1 MSVELV
7 GVHPALR
14 PVINAANPSGITDR
28 ASSGSRFGG
37 GIITH
42 GDTHSRARVRGHWNV
57 ECQGAALVTDPE
69 KVAAILGKLGVGF
82 DAPPT
87 QLDYRATELIRFLRR
102 KDREEVERSLYGG
115 GKKWVE
121 DWHNI
126 VVNQGLDELLNQ
138 TLAAQTQ
145 ITAWYVALFE
155 ANYTILSSTT
165 AANFTANATESTAY
179 SESTRQAWTANAVTS
194 TQSVTNSSSKAT
206 FSINA
211 TKTIY
216 GAALLSASAKSAT
229 SGKMYAGGQFA
240 SSRAVVSGDSLL
252 VQATF
257 TSADD
262 GV

>member
-14 PVINAANPSGITDR
+14 PVINAANGINDR
-28 ASSGSRFGG
+28 VSSGSRFGG
-37 GIITH
+37 GILTN
-42 GDTHSRARVRGHWNV
+42 GDTHSGARVRGHWNV
-57 ECQGAALVTDPE
+57 ECQGAALVTDPA

-87 QLDYRATELIRFLRR
+87 QIDYRATELIRFLRR

-115 GKKWVE
+115 GQKWVE

-179 SESTRQAWTANAVTS
+179 SESTRQAWTANAATS